1 MLNKAIAPPSGFN
14 RKCSP
19 ADFSSGLSK
28 QENLQV
34 AVIKSGKLS
43 KKQYDKLAPKLLL
56 GIAKKGDK
64 KGGIK
69 EKRKKPSGKVGRPKK
84 GSKVMIVE

>member
-1 MLNKAIAPPSGFN
+1 MPVERLMKE
-14 RKCSP
+14 
-19 ADFSSGLSK
+19 GLSK
-28 QENLQV
+28 KDAEFV
-34 AVIKSGKLS
+34 AKKYKEGQLS
-43 KKQYDKLAPKLLL
+43 KKQFDKLPAKLLL

-84 GSKVMIVE
+84 GSKVDIVE

>member
-1 MLNKAIAPPSGFN
+1 MAKERLLKG
-14 RKCSP
+14 
-19 ADFSSGLSK
+19 GLTDAQAK
-28 QENLQV
+28 E
-34 AVIKSGKLS
+34 VIKAYEKGQLS

-56 GIAKKGDK
+56 GIAKKGDS

-84 GSKVMIVE
+84 GSKVEIVE